1 MDKRIPLRLVQ
12 ANLFY
17 IIITIIIIIMANEN
31 KKKKAKNSYLATA
44 NKSIDK
50 LKRINFYSKVNR
62 AQNKCKVKDC

>member
-12 ANLFY
+12 VNLFY
-17 IIITIIIIIMANEN
+17 IIMASEN

-44 NKSIDK
+44 NKSTDK
-50 LKRINFYSKVNR
+50 LKMINFYNKINR

>member
-12 ANLFY
+12 VNPFY
-17 IIITIIIIIMANEN
+17 IIMASEN

-44 NKSIDK
+44 NKSTDK
-50 LKRINFYSKVNR
+50 LKRINFYNKINK

>member
-1 MDKRIPLRLVQ
+1 MDKRIPLRLVE

-17 IIITIIIIIMANEN
+17 IIMESEN

-44 NKSIDK
+44 NKSTDK
-50 LKRINFYSKVNR
+50 LKRINFYNKINR

>member
-17 IIITIIIIIMANEN
+17 IIMASEN

-44 NKSIDK
+44 NKSTDK
-50 LKRINFYSKVNR
+50 LKRINFYNKINR

>member
-12 ANLFY
+12 VNLFY
-17 IIITIIIIIMANEN
+17 IIMASEN

-44 NKSIDK
+44 NKSTDK
-50 LKRINFYSKVNR
+50 LKRINFYNKINR

>member
-12 ANLFY
+12 VNPFY
-17 IIITIIIIIMANEN
+17 IIMASEN

-44 NKSIDK
+44 NKSTDK
-50 LKRINFYSKVNR
+50 LKRINFYNKINR

>member
-12 ANLFY
+12 VNLFY
-17 IIITIIIIIMANEN
+17 IIIMASEN

-44 NKSIDK
+44 NKSTDK
-50 LKRINFYSKVNR
+50 LKRINFYNKIDR